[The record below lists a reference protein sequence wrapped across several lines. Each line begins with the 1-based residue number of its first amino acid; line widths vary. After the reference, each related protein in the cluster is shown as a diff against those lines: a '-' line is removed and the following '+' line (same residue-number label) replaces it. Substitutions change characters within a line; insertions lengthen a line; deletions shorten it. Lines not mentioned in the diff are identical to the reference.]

1 MADTEILGV
10 CILNDDVN
18 KFNMSGSDDFTMRKC
33 GGILVLYPQ
42 RTKEQKWVSFRLYD
56 PGHRYLGVCSFVQ

>member
-18 KFNMSGSDDFTMRKC
+18 KFNMSGSDNFTMRKC
-33 GGILVLYPQ
+33 GGILVQ
-42 RTKEQKWVSFRLYD
+42 
-56 PGHRYLGVCSFVQ
+56 GVCSFVH